1 MNKNTII
8 ELPIVVGGRLLRCSD
23 LAEYHTIDY
32 ESGLSIRIPA
42 IDESHLEQLRAT
54 RTESIAELSQ
64 LTIHDITTFLSK
76 VGMKWMDPEYPIRK
90 AAELNASRVT
100 GFSRNML
107 AQDYRFMGG
116 FMRNRTY
123 VYDYFEW
130 ELGSERMM
138 DEWSRNKAS
147 WVRAFPKGIVL
158 HSMVGNM
165 VLANAFSVIWG
176 VITKNINL
184 AKVPAR
190 DPVTPLA
197 LAESFVETD
206 PDHPITRALTA
217 VYWKRESPLVDYAC
231 QMADV
236 VLAWGGNTG
245 IKRLKEKVPAGVSFI
260 EFGPKWSLSVVDLDR
275 CDANVAAWRMAS
287 DVTFYDQEA
296 CLSPQRLFVKG
307 DVDSFISRLA
317 YYLDK
322 AARFYPKECVNPDAL
337 AHFSMTRL
345 EANYRGWNLTRGAAW
360 SIIEVDDPTQVA
372 DHPLGRTLFVHR
384 VKEIDEVTRY
394 LNYSAQT
401 LCCEPLVLGAEY
413 RDCWAVAGVD
423 RIVELGMS
431 RWPQYGYTHD
441 GTRPLTDLV
450 RWVSVEAGVRD
461 LYRYYDHTPEDVEDF
476 LFPWRE
482 ENLMDID
489 HFHEDSGRQD
499 NPQEQSDN
507 LV

>member
-1 MNKNTII
+1 MSGNEIL

-23 LAEYHTIDY
+23 LPTYHTIHY
-32 ESGLSIRIPA
+32 QSGFSIRIPA
-42 IDESHLEQLRAT
+42 ITESHLEQIRAS
-54 RTESIAELSQ
+54 RTETIAELSQ
-64 LTIHDITTFLSK
+64 LTIHDVTTFLSK

-90 AAELNASRVT
+90 TAELNASRVT
-100 GFSRNML
+100 GFPRNML

-116 FMRNRTY
+116 FMRQRAY

-130 ELGSERMM
+130 ELGSERIM

-147 WVRAFPKGIVL
+147 WVRAFPKGVVL

-165 VLANAFSVIWG
+165 ALANAFSVIWG

-197 LAESFVETD
+197 LAASFVEVD

-217 VYWKRESPLVDYAC
+217 VYWDRDSPLVDYAC

-260 EFGPKWSLSVVDLDR
+260 EFGPKWSLAVVDLDR
-275 CDANVAAWRMAS
+275 CDANVAAWRMAG

-307 DVDSFISRLA
+307 DVDGFIKRLA
-317 YYLDK
+317 KYLDK
-322 AARFYPKECVNPDAL
+322 AARVYPKECVNPDAL
-337 AHFSMTRL
+337 GHFSMTRL
-345 EANYRGWNLTRGAAW
+345 EADFRGWRLTRGDGW
-360 SIIEVDDPTQVA
+360 SIIEVDDPTQVT
-372 DHPLGRTLFVHR
+372 DHPLGRTLFVHK

-394 LNYSAQT
+394 LNFSAQT
-401 LCCEPLVLGAEY
+401 LCCEPMALGEEY
-413 RDCWAVAGVD
+413 RDRWAVGGVD

-441 GTRPLTDLV
+441 GMRPLTNLV

-461 LYRYYDHTPEDVEDF
+461 MYRYYDHTPDAVEDF

-482 ENLMDID
+482 ENAVDPALDL
-489 HFHEDSGRQD
+489 EDSHLECA
-499 NPQEQSDN
+499 PQ
-507 LV
+507 